1 MNKKTENMKREI
13 QLRIER
19 DAMIFDNM
27 ERVIAQ

>member
-27 ERVIAQ
+27 ERVIA